1 MPHEQSFLSSVL
13 SVWEDQLTVMRL
25 FFSLVHPLL
34 RASGKDKTMK
44 RIPKTP
50 IEFDYDLWISED
62 GKCMVRVKD
71 TGETTEV
78 DREVM
83 KALRNE
89 EKKLRRSYDTG
100 GASDSE
106 DSEETQPSTVLSLDA
121 VPEDDV
127 KASAWL
133 ESPEKMEE
141 DIITGLL
148 EQEFIRS
155 LTKPQLDV
163 YMNCMR
169 GNMSMLSYAQ
179 YLENRISSAA
189 DLSSFLEATCLLPPR
204 PSSRKRAI
212 SREAKLPCGAAVRHD
227 GEVGYNDTSVPG
239 LPGAARSVPRR
250 GESPMIPINRW

>member
-13 SVWEDQLTVMRL
+13 SVWEAQLTVMRL

-50 IEFDYDLWISED
+50 VEFDYDRLYTD
-62 GKCMVRVKD
+62 NGKCMVRVKA

-169 GNMSMLSYAQ
+169 GNMSMLSYAKQ
-179 YLENRISSAA
+179 NGF
-189 DLSSFLEATCLLPPR
+189 SFSTVKDTRDAI
-204 PSSRKRAI
+204 RKKFKKI
-212 SREAKLPCGAAVRHD
+212 F
-227 GEVGYNDTSVPG
+227 
-239 LPGAARSVPRR
+239 
-250 GESPMIPINRW
+250 

>member
-34 RASGKDKTMK
+34 RASGKDK
-44 RIPKTP
+44 
-50 IEFDYDLWISED
+50 FDYDLWTTED
-62 GKCMVRVKD
+62 GKCMVRVKA

-106 DSEETQPSTVLSLDA
+106 DSEDAQPSTMLSLDA

-169 GNMSMLSYAQ
+169 GNMSMLSYAKQ
-179 YLENRISSAA
+179 
-189 DLSSFLEATCLLPPR
+189 DGLSFSTVKDTRDAI
-204 PSSRKRAI
+204 RKKFKKI
-212 SREAKLPCGAAVRHD
+212 F
-227 GEVGYNDTSVPG
+227 
-239 LPGAARSVPRR
+239 
-250 GESPMIPINRW
+250 

>member
-1 MPHEQSFLSSVL
+1 M
-13 SVWEDQLTVMRL
+13 
-25 FFSLVHPLL
+25 
-34 RASGKDKTMK
+34 
-44 RIPKTP
+44 
-50 IEFDYDLWISED
+50 
-62 GKCMVRVKD
+62 RVKA

-106 DSEETQPSTVLSLDA
+106 DGEDAQPSTVLSLDA
-121 VPEDDV
+121 MPEDDV

-169 GNMSMLSYAQ
+169 GNMSMLSYAKQ
-179 YLENRISSAA
+179 NG
-189 DLSSFLEATCLLPPR
+189 LSFSTVKDTRDAIRKKFKKIFLRDPLIR
-204 PSSRKRAI
+204 SKN
-212 SREAKLPCGAAVRHD
+212 VRCKVK
-227 GEVGYNDTSVPG
+227 GSIKTGFTVP
-239 LPGAARSVPRR
+239 
-250 GESPMIPINRW
+250 

>member
-34 RASGKDKTMK
+34 RASGKDTTMK

-62 GKCMVRVKD
+62 GKCMVRVKA

-169 GNMSMLSYAQ
+169 GNMSMLSYAKQ
-179 YLENRISSAA
+179 NG
-189 DLSSFLEATCLLPPR
+189 LSFSTVKDTRDAI
-204 PSSRKRAI
+204 RKKFKKI
-212 SREAKLPCGAAVRHD
+212 F
-227 GEVGYNDTSVPG
+227 
-239 LPGAARSVPRR
+239 
-250 GESPMIPINRW
+250 

>member
-50 IEFDYDLWISED
+50 VEFDYDLWTTED
-62 GKCMVRVKD
+62 GKCMVRVKA

-100 GASDSE
+100 EHLTAK
-106 DSEETQPSTVLSLDA
+106 TA
-121 VPEDDV
+121 R
-127 KASAWL
+127 
-133 ESPEKMEE
+133 M
-141 DIITGLL
+141 
-148 EQEFIRS
+148 RS
-155 LTKPQLDV
+155 LPLCCRWTL
-163 YMNCMR
+163 C
-169 GNMSMLSYAQ
+169 
-179 YLENRISSAA
+179 
-189 DLSSFLEATCLLPPR
+189 
-204 PSSRKRAI
+204 RK
-212 SREAKLPCGAAVRHD
+212 
-227 GEVGYNDTSVPG
+227 
-239 LPGAARSVPRR
+239 
-250 GESPMIPINRW
+250 MM

>member
-34 RASGKDKTMK
+34 RASGKDKAMK

-50 IEFDYDLWISED
+50 VEFDYDLWTTKD
-62 GKCMVRVKD
+62 GKCMVRVKA

-106 DSEETQPSTVLSLDA
+106 DGEETQPSSVLSLDA
-121 VPEDDV
+121 VPEDEV
-127 KASAWL
+127 NAPTWL
-133 ESPEKMEE
+133 ADPHDFTNEVVTKIQEAEFMEQLTARE
-141 DIITGLL
+141 REVFLFCIQYGGSQ
-148 EQEFIRS
+148 QEYEI
-155 LTKPQLDV
+155 
-163 YMNCMR
+163 
-169 GNMSMLSYAQ
+169 G
-179 YLENRISSAA
+179 
-189 DLSSFLEATCLLPPR
+189 
-204 PSSRKRAI
+204 RAH
-212 SREAKLPCGAAVRHD
+212 V
-227 GEVGYNDTSVPG
+227 
-239 LPGAARSVPRR
+239 
-250 GESPMIPINRW
+250 

>member
-50 IEFDYDLWISED
+50 VEFDYDLWTTED
-62 GKCMVRVKD
+62 GKCMVRVKA

-100 GASDSE
+100 EHLTAK
-106 DSEETQPSTVLSLDA
+106 TA
-121 VPEDDV
+121 R
-127 KASAWL
+127 K
-133 ESPEKMEE
+133 
-141 DIITGLL
+141 
-148 EQEFIRS
+148 RS
-155 LTKPQLDV
+155 LPLCCRWTL
-163 YMNCMR
+163 C
-169 GNMSMLSYAQ
+169 
-179 YLENRISSAA
+179 
-189 DLSSFLEATCLLPPR
+189 
-204 PSSRKRAI
+204 RK
-212 SREAKLPCGAAVRHD
+212 
-227 GEVGYNDTSVPG
+227 
-239 LPGAARSVPRR
+239 
-250 GESPMIPINRW
+250 MM